1 MDSPFVAEGGCSCL
15 NYLQAALLMAKA
27 YHVSIERI
35 GTATERFQ
43 IIFAL
48 NFTTTDRQFPFFF
61 FSLGK
66 IDSFFS
72 IVLVQSPELVIA
84 KILL

>member
-1 MDSPFVAEGGCSCL
+1 M

-27 YHVSIERI
+27 YHISIERI

-61 FSLGK
+61 PRKDRF
-66 IDSFFS
+66 
-72 IVLVQSPELVIA
+72 
-84 KILL
+84 ILLYCTGTVT

>member
-1 MDSPFVAEGGCSCL
+1 MDLHFVAEGGCSCL

-27 YHVSIERI
+27 YHVSVEGI

-48 NFTTTDRQFPFFF
+48 NFTATDRQFPFFF
-61 FSLGK
+61 FPRK
-66 IDSFFS
+66 DRF
-72 IVLVQSPELVIA
+72 
-84 KILL
+84 ILLYCTGTVT

>member
-1 MDSPFVAEGGCSCL
+1 MDLPFVAKGGCSCL

-35 GTATERFQ
+35 VTATERFQ

-48 NFTTTDRQFPFFF
+48 IFTTTDRRFPFFF
-61 FSLGK
+61 PPGK
-66 IDSFFS
+66 DIF
-72 IVLVQSPELVIA
+72 
-84 KILL
+84 ILLYCTGTVT

>member
-1 MDSPFVAEGGCSCL
+1 MDLHFVAEGGCSCL

-27 YHVSIERI
+27 YHVSVEGI

-48 NFTTTDRQFPFFF
+48 NFTAIDRQFPFF

>member
-1 MDSPFVAEGGCSCL
+1 MDLPFVAKGGCSCL

-35 GTATERFQ
+35 VTATERFQ

-48 NFTTTDRQFPFFF
+48 NFTATGRQFPF
-61 FSLGK
+61 
-66 IDSFFS
+66 SFPRKDIF
-72 IVLVQSPELVIA
+72 
-84 KILL
+84 ILLYCTGTVT

>member
-1 MDSPFVAEGGCSCL
+1 MDLPFVAKGSCSCL

-27 YHVSIERI
+27 YHISIERI
-35 GTATERFQ
+35 VTATERFQ

-48 NFTTTDRQFPFFF
+48 NFTTTDRQFLLF

-66 IDSFFS
+66 IYSFFS

>member
-1 MDSPFVAEGGCSCL
+1 MDLPFVAKGGCNWM

-27 YHVSIERI
+27 YHVSVERI
-35 GTATERFQ
+35 VTATERFQ

-61 FSLGK
+61 
-66 IDSFFS
+66 
-72 IVLVQSPELVIA
+72 PEKDIF
-84 KILL
+84 ILLYCTGTVT